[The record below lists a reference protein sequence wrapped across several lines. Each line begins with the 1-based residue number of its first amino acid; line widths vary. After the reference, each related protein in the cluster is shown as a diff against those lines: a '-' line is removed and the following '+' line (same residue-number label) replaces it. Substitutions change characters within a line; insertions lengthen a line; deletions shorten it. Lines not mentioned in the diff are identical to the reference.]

1 MPANPIHLTNI
12 SRPTD
17 KVIGRDAQLKQIR
30 KRLAEDNSVIL
41 VNGLGGIGKTTVALE
56 FIHRY
61 GSDYRHLA
69 WIEVTD
75 SITAAFVANRTL
87 IDNLY
92 LSAVLENLPK
102 EDYEVLALERIINRL
117 SNLDN
122 CLLVID
128 NANDHDDLLACGHM
142 LRTLRATTLLT
153 SRAHPEDW
161 NTVPIDELEPKDAAA
176 LFQRHF
182 LAGVQPEQ
190 MDTLWELLR
199 CLDHHTLLVE
209 LTAKAAT
216 KARLP
221 LTALYDKVKANYL
234 HDEKLNERT
243 VSAGAHADHTKLPKQ
258 ERVENY
264 IQMVFQQ
271 ISGLNDTEQRYLRY
285 MCLLPSNAYEESFL
299 QEVFQIDADTKPECL
314 DTLESLAAK
323 GWLTQKRDERGYTY
337 KLHALVQD
345 VAIRELKI
353 SYELCAAVVDYWIAA
368 LQIDPNEDNP
378 VLKFPLLVF
387 GEELVKM
394 FKQEVNDKISLL
406 FDIVGWIQSEK
417 GHYLKAL
424 QLRKRALEINLQ
436 LFDKHDEHILVRQS
450 NLATVYIKMGR
461 YDEAEEI
468 LNEVL
473 NSSIE
478 KYGDQHSKLD
488 SIYSNLALV
497 LYEKSNYE
505 KAKLFLEK
513 ALQIDIKHYGDRDIR
528 VANRLSSIGVLYRAL
543 KDPEN
548 AKGLLKKSLEILQDL
563 LFETDPKI
571 SICKSNLALA
581 HRDLGELSEAKRL
594 LEQAL
599 ENDIIN
605 YGELDRRV
613 ANRYHNL
620 AWILIDQ
627 NDLLSAYSLLEKAY
641 KIWLQ
646 ALGKEHPDTHNCAKS
661 LAYVQEQLNQSGG
674 T

>member
-30 KRLAEDNSVIL
+30 KRLAEDNSVVL

-61 GSDYRHLA
+61 GGDYRHLA

-128 NANDHDDLLACGHM
+128 NANNHDDLLACGHM

-221 LTALYDKVKANYL
+221 LTALYDKVQANYL
-234 HDEKLNERT
+234 HDAELNARNI
-243 VSAGAHADHTKLPKQ
+243 SAGAHADHTKLPKQ

-285 MCLLPSNAYEESFL
+285 ICLLPSNAYEESFL
-299 QEVFQIDADTKPECL
+299 QEVFQIDADTKPAFL

-345 VAIRELKI
+345 VAVQELGI
-353 SYELCAAVVDYWIAA
+353 SYRKCEPIVETFIKILE
-368 LQIDPNEDNP
+368 IDPNKHNP
-378 VLKFPLLVF
+378 VLKFPFLVF
-387 GEELVKM
+387 GEHLVKLLN
-394 FKQEVNDKISLL
+394 QELNDRISLL
-406 FDIVGWIQSEK
+406 LDMVAWIYREL
-417 GHYLKAL
+417 GYYEKAL
-424 QLRKRALEINLQ
+424 SLRERALEIVLK
-436 LFDKHDEHILVRQS
+436 LFDDEDDNVLKRQS
-450 NLATVYIKMGR
+450 NLAIVYQNLGR
-461 YDEAEEI
+461 YSEA
-468 LNEVL
+468 LKLLKKVL
-473 NSSIE
+473 SVNIK
-478 KYGDQHSKLD
+478 KYGNKTSVVAI
-488 SIYSNLALV
+488 SYANLASVYTQLEE
-497 LYEKSNYE
+497 YK
-505 KAKLFLEK
+505 KAKNLIEK
-513 ALQIDIKHYGDRDIR
+513 ALEIDKKLFGERNIR
-528 VANRLSSIGVLYRAL
+528 VANRLNTLGVILRHMQQLINAEEVVKKALEIAL
-543 KDPEN
+543 KCIDEFDP
-548 AKGLLKKSLEILQDL
+548 I
-563 LFETDPKI
+563 I
-571 SICKSNLALA
+571 SNIQSNLAA
-581 HRDLGELSEAKRL
+581 VYYDLGK
-594 LEQAL
+594 
-599 ENDIIN
+599 
-605 YGELDRRV
+605 YDRAR
-613 ANRYHNL
+613 
-620 AWILIDQ
+620 D
-627 NDLLSAYSLLEKAY
+627 LLEKALASDIKNFRQNHPNIAKRLNNLAFIEMGLENWQEAKFLFERAY
-641 KIWLQ
+641 QIFHDWLG
-646 ALGKEHPDTHNCAKS
+646 AEHPNTKTVAKS
-661 LAYVQEQLNQSGG
+661 LAYVQAQLGE
-674 T
+674 